1 MKVSDFSDWSRVSP
15 ISTVYFFI
23 RNFNQALNLWPV
35 FAGAIAIPATREW
48 ILDLGILGFVLILLG
63 ASIINFWFF
72 KFHFDDDRIQIRRGL
87 IFKKNLTLYFER
99 VQEANLEQ
107 AVYFRPFGLWALKLE
122 SAGSGKEEI
131 ILPGIHHLLANNIK
145 QRVLDAQKK
154 SPATQKVQSPDE
166 QAVVVNQAALSEKPT
181 IDYQIKLEPIDLLR
195 YGLMHNTLIY
205 YVAIFGP
212 LLGQNEKFWQNIGP
226 WLQQSEL
233 VQIFSQYLSSHNLWL
248 GIMAVVV
255 LVVLVLLLVYLIS
268 ILLALVKY
276 WNYTLIVEGERFQ
289 YHAGLLN
296 RLASGFRKHK
306 LQTLVVKQ
314 SLIARLLNR
323 YSVEVR
329 QTNEANRKQGEINL
343 GFVIPVVTEKQLRDI
358 LQMLN
363 IQTPEWKKCIPAKMF
378 WDTFI
383 YGGIITLVVAA
394 TLMTTEIPV
403 WWSLGALLLILFL
416 SVKNWYSIGYDINQ
430 EGFAVKQGILGIKT
444 TYVPQIKIQKIQIS
458 QGPIQRLHNTA
469 SIALWSGATLER
481 LNFIPLDR
489 LQAEREKIITSIARF
504 RGRWM

>member
-1 MKVSDFSDWSRVSP
+1 MKASNWSRVSP
-15 ISTVYFFI
+15 IATVYFFI

-35 FAGAIAIPATREW
+35 FAGAVAIPATREW

-107 AVYFRPFGLWALKLE
+107 AFYFRPFGLWALKLE

-131 ILPGIHHLLANNIK
+131 ILPGIHHLLANGIK

-154 SPATQKVQSPDE
+154 SSTTQKLQSPE
-166 QAVVVNQAALSEKPT
+166 QPIALNQNELSSIPT
-181 IDYQIKLEPIDLLR
+181 IDYQIKLEPVDLLR
-195 YGLMHNTLIY
+195 YGLMHNTLVY
-205 YVAIFGP
+205 YVAIFAP

-226 WLQQSEL
+226 WLQKSEL
-233 VQIFSQYLSSHNLWL
+233 VQFFSQYLSSHNLWASVL
-248 GIMAVVV
+248 AVVA
-255 LVVLVLLLVYLIS
+255 LVVLVLLLIYAIS
-268 ILLALVKY
+268 IFLALVKY
-276 WNYTLIVEGERFQ
+276 WNYTLVVQGERFQ
-289 YHAGLLN
+289 YQTGLLN

-323 YSVEVR
+323 YSIEVR
-329 QTNEANRKQGEINL
+329 QTNEVNRKQGEINL
-343 GFVIPVVTEKQLRDI
+343 GFVIPVVTEKQLHDI

-378 WDTFI
+378 WDTVI
-383 YGGIITLVVAA
+383 YGGIITGIVAV

-416 SVKNWYSIGYDINQ
+416 NAKNWYSIGYDINQ
-430 EGFAVKQGILGIKT
+430 EGLAVKQGILGVKT

-458 QGPIQRLHNTA
+458 QGPIQRWHNTA

-481 LNFIPLDR
+481 LNFIPLQK
-489 LQAEREKIITSIARF
+489 LQAERDNIMHTIARF
-504 RGRWM
+504 RGQWM